1 MKTDFIDKRKKLLE
15 LFLVKI
21 CSQPYLASSE
31 PFLMFLKV
39 QNNYTKLEKDIK
51 IPSWVDISKVFQNT
65 FCEFTYFQPDLQQK
79 SEIREFLK
87 EFQEVLAILCK
98 VKHLAKLSFLAF
110 AKYEECI
117 GGLMNG
123 IKAVTPMFLTNK
135 NININSKENY
145 VNPYTSVREWL
156 RADILDVEAMIEA
169 INREILME
177 EDIASMETNLE
188 KKKKGLESI
197 QGGKK
202 SISDRIFSKTP
213 EARLAEEERKIEELE
228 SSREALSRIN
238 SICIG
243 KLLQFDIPKF
253 KQQKIYKICITMRDY
268 SKTTVQEY
276 QEIAEQILQ
285 IEESLAN

>member
-1 MKTDFIDKRKKLLE
+1 MKTGFIDKRKKLLE

-21 CSQPYLASSE
+21 CSQPYLSCCE

-39 QNNYTKLEKDIK
+39 QTNFTKLEKDIK
-51 IPSWVDISKVFQNT
+51 IPAWVDISKIYENN
-65 FCEFTYFQPDLQQK
+65 FCEFTYFQPDLGQK

-87 EFQEVLAILCK
+87 EFEEILAILYK

-110 AKYEECI
+110 ARYEECI

-123 IKAVTPMFLTNK
+123 IKMVTPMFLINK

-156 RADILDVEAMIEA
+156 RADILDVEAMMEA

-177 EDIASMETNLE
+177 EDIGNMEINLE

-202 SISDRIFSKTP
+202 SISDRIFSKP
-213 EARLAEEERKIEELE
+213 QEARVAEEERKIEEME
-228 SSREALSRIN
+228 SSIEALRRIN

-243 KLLQFDIPKF
+243 KLLQSDIPKF
-253 KQQKIYKICITMRDY
+253 KQQKVYKICITMRNY